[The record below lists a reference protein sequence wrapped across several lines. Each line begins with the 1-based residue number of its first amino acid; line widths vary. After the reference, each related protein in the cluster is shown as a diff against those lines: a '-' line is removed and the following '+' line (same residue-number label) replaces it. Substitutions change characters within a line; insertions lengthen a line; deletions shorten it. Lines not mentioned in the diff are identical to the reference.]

1 MCGRAK
7 SALKSSRKPTH
18 RVSNPIPASS
28 PRRSARLQQ
37 QPGAT
42 TLILK
47 ATEHQL
53 PSPSLSEFRK
63 ERRGLK
69 RKQPDFPEVVD
80 SQKRSRI
87 RDIKE
92 PPEDRQDDP
101 VTHWVVNDCWPESFG
116 QDAMAMIQKSASKQ
130 TSQDSS
136 SKRKTVST
144 HRSDRLERLADNGV
158 FMRSSALAQKS
169 SKELCTTYLRGNRTP
184 TCWPSYLLEKIPA
197 ILERIDVFNEGR
209 IQRDVTPWVVPSAE
223 NLFFCGEPIN
233 DWIGDEIGAE
243 WSRCATMGTTRPK
256 PDYTAGLQRKAFTK
270 DEIQILRNY
279 ASPLRPFLFT
289 PELSFPFLVCE
300 AKSGNEALIKAHQQN
315 IHSASIAVRAIIELY
330 KAAFGK
336 TDPDR
341 VDELYGQVLV
351 FTVSHNQNIAHLYG
365 HYAVVAEDSPEKLEF
380 YRYEIALF
388 SLSSNEGKDRYKTY
402 NFVRN
407 VYEEFAPK
415 HRERIKEAIAC
426 LKAPDKRTGIS
437 FATSSLELGE
447 SDSQA
452 DSQDTPSRD
461 DAVFQ
466 VPGEPASA
474 AQKKQ
479 LSQIKTQMNQQKR
492 ANDKLQQ
499 EKDTLQEEMKRL
511 VQQQQE
517 KLEQQ
522 QERMEQQRKQEREEM
537 KQQMEQQRE
546 QMEQQREQME
556 QLLSILKAKS

>member
-7 SALKSSRKPTH
+7 TALKSSRKPTH
-18 RVSNPIPASS
+18 RVPQPIPASS

-47 ATEHQL
+47 AIEHQL
-53 PSPSLSEFRK
+53 PSSSSSEFKK

-69 RKQPDFPEVVD
+69 RKQPDSPEVMD

-92 PPEDRQDDP
+92 LPEDRQDDP

-116 QDAMAMIQKSASKQ
+116 QDAMVMVQKSASKQ

-136 SKRKTVST
+136 SERTVST
-144 HRSDRLERLADNGV
+144 HQSEHLKRLADNRV
-158 FMRSSALAQKS
+158 FMKSSALAQKS
-169 SKELCTTYLRGNRTP
+169 SKALCTTYLRGNRTP

-197 ILERIDVFNEGR
+197 ILERIDGLNEGR
-209 IQRDVTPWVVPSAE
+209 TQRDVTPWVVPSAE

-243 WSRCATMGTTRPK
+243 WSECATIGIIRPK

-270 DEIQILRNY
+270 DEIQMLRNY

-289 PELSFPFLVCE
+289 PELSFPFLICE
-300 AKSGNEALIKAHQQN
+300 VKNGYKGLNKAHRQN

-330 KAAFGK
+330 KAAFSK

-351 FTVSHNQNIAHLYG
+351 FTVSHNQNIAYLYG
-365 HYAVVAEDSPEKLEF
+365 HYAVVAEDTPEELEF
-380 YRYEIALF
+380 YSYGIALF
-388 SLSSNEGKDRYKTY
+388 SLSLDEDNGRYKTY

-407 VYEEFAPK
+407 VYEDFAPK
-415 HRERIKEAIAC
+415 HRERIKEAIAW
-426 LKAPDKRTGIS
+426 IS
-437 FATSSLELGE
+437 FATFSLELGE

-466 VPGEPASA
+466 VLEEPASA

-479 LSQIKTQMNQQKR
+479 LK
-492 ANDKLQQ
+492 
-499 EKDTLQEEMKRL
+499 KDILQEEMKRL

-517 KLEQQ
+517 KMEQQ
-522 QERMEQQRKQEREEM
+522 QVRMEQQRKQEREEMEQQRKQEREEM
-537 KQQMEQQRE
+537 KQQMEQ
-546 QMEQQREQME
+546 
-556 QLLSILKAKS
+556 LLSILKAKS